1 MWGGFGEAP
10 KFPTP
15 HHLLFLLWY
24 AQAEDAPEAL
34 VMVEHTLDAMA
45 RALYVE
51 PGLWPLTVLTD
62 GQTAYYGHAGY
73 AVGTI
78 PLALNLVQAL
88 GGETKH

>member
-1 MWGGFGEAP
+1 
-10 KFPTP
+10 
-15 HHLLFLLWY
+15 
-24 AQAEDAPEAL
+24 
-34 VMVEHTLDAMA
+34 MA

-88 GGETKH
+88 GGRPSTDIPQPQLAGCYESTD